1 MILFCPNNKLPH
13 KIFLS
18 ERNLIFF
25 LVILVATGRYNMVN
39 RENSRVL
46 SCGLA
51 LRGIPH
57 APGQPAWV
65 LNGIHCCIGYLVVGF
80 LLIGSI
86 PIITLTLY

>member
-1 MILFCPNNKLPH
+1 MVNGENSMVLSCGLALRGIPH
-13 KIFLS
+13 APGQPAWVLNGIHCC
-18 ERNLIFF
+18 IG
-25 LVILVATGRYNMVN
+25 IAGRYNVAN

-65 LNGIHCCIGYLVVGF
+65 LNGIHCCIG
-80 LLIGSI
+80 
-86 PIITLTLY
+86 

>member
-13 KIFLS
+13 KILRKKRFFKCFFLS

-25 LVILVATGRYNMVN
+25 SVILVATGRYNMVN

-65 LNGIHCCIGYLVVGF
+65 LNGTHCCIG
-80 LLIGSI
+80 
-86 PIITLTLY
+86 